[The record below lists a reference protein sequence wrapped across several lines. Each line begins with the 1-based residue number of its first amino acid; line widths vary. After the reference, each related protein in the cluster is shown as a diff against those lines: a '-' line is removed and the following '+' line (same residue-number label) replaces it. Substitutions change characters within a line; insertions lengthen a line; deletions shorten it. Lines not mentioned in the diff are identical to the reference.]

1 MVCDAQDYAKD
12 EGGIPLLTLL
22 QTPTTF
28 IIMSL
33 VGAAIGILG
42 ALISALAY
50 RGQCGQTYS
59 PLNHF
64 ISELGEVGVS
74 RLAWVFNGGLILSGL
89 CLIPAVI
96 ALGLLL
102 PGVLSIFGMIAGVI
116 TAVGLSLV
124 GVFPMNKLEPHG
136 KAAVT
141 FFRCGLLMV
150 LVFSLAIAF
159 QPPADVVIPRGYS
172 LAGLPAILAF
182 GSFLWLMGRAGSE
195 DDDPLQP
202 LDEVRP
208 KIWIL
213 AVGEWSIFLTIVAWL
228 LVIAV
233 GFSS

>member
-1 MVCDAQDYAKD
+1 ML
-12 EGGIPLLTLL
+12 IFF

-28 IIMSL
+28 ITFSL
-33 VGAAIGILG
+33 AGASIGILG

-50 RGQCGQTYS
+50 RGQRGQTYS

-74 RLAWVFNGGLILSGL
+74 RLAWVFNWGLILSGL

-102 PGVLSIFGMIAGVI
+102 PGVLSIIGMIAGVI

-124 GVFPMNKLEPHG
+124 GVFPMSKLEPHG

-141 FFRCGLLMV
+141 FFRGGLLMV
-150 LVFSLAIAF
+150 LIFSLAIAF
-159 QPPADVVIPRGYS
+159 QPQADVVIPRGYS
-172 LAGLPAILAF
+172 LAGLPPILAF
-182 GSFLWLMGRAGSE
+182 GSFLWLMGRTGSG
-195 DDDPLQP
+195 DHDPLQP

-208 KIWIL
+208 KIWVL
-213 AVGEWSIFLTIVAWL
+213 AVVEWSIFLTIVAWV
-228 LVIAV
+228 LVMAV
-233 GFSS
+233 GLAT